1 MPVGEDGEFLEPR
14 EFARHL
20 RNNSTPAEKTLWD
33 ELKNS
38 KLGFKFRRQLKLDE
52 KTYVDFACTA
62 VKLIVEVDG
71 AAHDNREDWDAAREV
86 RIEALG
92 FVVMRFRNHEI
103 LSHPKRVA
111 EQIRAACEARPRWR
125 Y

>member
-1 MPVGEDGEFLEPR
+1 MPVGEDGKFLEPR
-14 EFARHL
+14 DFARHL
-20 RNNSTPAEKTLWD
+20 RKNQTRAEEALWD

-38 KLGFKFRRQLKLDE
+38 KTGFKFRRQLKLDE

-71 AAHDNREDWDAAREV
+71 AAHDNREDWGAAREA
-86 RIEALG
+86 RIVAFG
-92 FVVMRFRNHEI
+92 FIVLRFRNREV
-103 LSHPKRVA
+103 LDHPKRVA
-111 EQIRAACEARPRWR
+111 DEIRIACEARPRWR